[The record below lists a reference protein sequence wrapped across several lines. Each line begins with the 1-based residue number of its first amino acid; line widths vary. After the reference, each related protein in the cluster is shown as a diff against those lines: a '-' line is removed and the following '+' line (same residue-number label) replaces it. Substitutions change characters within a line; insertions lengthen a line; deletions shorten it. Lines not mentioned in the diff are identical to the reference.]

1 LSISSELDSCFP
13 SIGSIGFTGIKKCYL
28 NITEEEAIKLYC
40 IDENL
45 SIEQFNET
53 KIPIDT
59 FNFNNQFNAYDVWD

>member
-1 LSISSELDSCFP
+1 MNKLI
-13 SIGSIGFTGIKKCYL
+13 SIGFTGIKKCYL

-45 SIEQFNET
+45 SIKQFNEN

-59 FNFNNQFNAYDVWD
+59 FNFNVQFNAYDVWE

>member
-1 LSISSELDSCFP
+1 MNKLI
-13 SIGSIGFTGIKKCYL
+13 SIGFTGIKKCYL

-40 IDENL
+40 IAENL

-59 FNFNNQFNAYDVWD
+59 FNFNIQFDAYDVWNS